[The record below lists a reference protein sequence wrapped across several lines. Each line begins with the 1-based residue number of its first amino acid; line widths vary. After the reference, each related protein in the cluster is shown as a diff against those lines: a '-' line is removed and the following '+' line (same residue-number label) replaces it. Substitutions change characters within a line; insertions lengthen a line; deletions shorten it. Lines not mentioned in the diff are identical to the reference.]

1 MYLCDGEVPYVCMES
16 GSPFHEYA
24 SSMLQCALS
33 SGTKADGLYTYC
45 NDKRLNVELN
55 RLSMKPAEYMVAQVK
70 QPRMEHVKAVGGTK
84 RSLLIGLV
92 ISIVN
97 SKLVPLSE
105 LWELMDSYGLRRQ
118 FEELLVAAPAP
129 TFSAKKRTEKASK
142 ASSNG
147 WEGKWKDDWGS
158 GEWEDWGK
166 WKDKSSGYDNS
177 YGSYGSYSKYSYDYK
192 DWSKASRSRSAPR
205 GDSFKPAQS
214 QRSASQGTERSH
226 KSAKFSR
233 SVHADGEE
241 PKGEKGGD
249 ETETWKEPTK
259 KKPRTEIQAP
269 ERPERE
275 VSGASLFKEAIATL
289 PETVY
294 GHDDRHDDRE
304 APWIGG
310 PPGPG
315 GPGARRREGRTNGR
329 STPEVSDK
337 PLEGKNS
344 DVERPFM
351 RFDGSPR
358 AEDVRPL
365 PVLREAFSRAKER
378 WESSRDWSYVGEML
392 RSIRQDLTIQ
402 MVQDAFVVEVHEYWA
417 QVALEFGDFKQ
428 FDQAAAQL
436 EVYYVDPT
444 LESGAGKVQ
453 EVLAWRL
460 LYFTLE
466 GEGLATTEFLRR
478 FWGRLDN
485 SPVVKFARRLRR
497 VMSQRCFSQA
507 IKLLSTNPE
516 DVPALPQSLRNELL
530 RRARLLQLMGLCKA
544 LKDRLTK
551 ETLESFGLAQDDE
564 DKATTLP
571 IVYMKDECQ
580 IDAQAT
586 HEQAAKELE
595 PTALRSATPGQVR
608 IKRRLGRQHEDHLNG
623 FMRAPPVRE
632 ISAPK
637 EKEKTKVTKPRMVD

>member
-1 MYLCDGEVPYVCMES
+1 
-16 GSPFHEYA
+16 
-24 SSMLQCALS
+24 
-33 SGTKADGLYTYC
+33 
-45 NDKRLNVELN
+45 
-55 RLSMKPAEYMVAQVK
+55 
-70 QPRMEHVKAVGGTK
+70 
-84 RSLLIGLV
+84 
-92 ISIVN
+92 
-97 SKLVPLSE
+97 
-105 LWELMDSYGLRRQ
+105 
-118 FEELLVAAPAP
+118 
-129 TFSAKKRTEKASK
+129 
-142 ASSNG
+142 
-147 WEGKWKDDWGS
+147 
-158 GEWEDWGK
+158 
-166 WKDKSSGYDNS
+166 
-177 YGSYGSYSKYSYDYK
+177 
-192 DWSKASRSRSAPR
+192 
-205 GDSFKPAQS
+205 
-214 QRSASQGTERSH
+214 
-226 KSAKFSR
+226 
-233 SVHADGEE
+233 
-241 PKGEKGGD
+241 
-249 ETETWKEPTK
+249 
-259 KKPRTEIQAP
+259 
-269 ERPERE
+269 
-275 VSGASLFKEAIATL
+275 
-289 PETVY
+289 
-294 GHDDRHDDRE
+294 
-304 APWIGG
+304 
-310 PPGPG
+310 
-315 GPGARRREGRTNGR
+315 
-329 STPEVSDK
+329 
-337 PLEGKNS
+337 
-344 DVERPFM
+344 M

-402 MVQDAFVVEVHEYWA
+402 MVQDGFVVEVHEYWA

-436 EVYYVDPT
+436 EVYYLDPP

-507 IKLLSTNPE
+507 IKLLSTNTE

-551 ETLESFGLAQDDE
+551 ETLESFGLAEDDE
-564 DKATTLP
+564 DKATKLP
-571 IVYMKDECQ
+571 IVYMKDESQ

-608 IKRRLGRQHEDHLNG
+608 IKRRLGKQHEDHLNG

-632 ISAPK
+632 TSATRK
-637 EKEKTKVTKPRMVD
+637 DKTKATKPRMVD